1 MFVVG
6 EVVVARRALMGLVG
20 CGAYVGL
27 FAQRMAFGAFYTA
40 TETVARPGSPPM
52 AMLVFL
58 TRAAEAGGVAADFAA
73 LGGAVLGAAAL
84 LGGFL
89 LRGALL

>member
-6 EVVVARRALMGLVG
+6 EVVVARRALMGLVRR
-20 CGAYVGL
+20 GAYVCL
-27 FAQRMAFGAFYTA
+27 IAQRMAFGAFYTA
-40 TETVARPGSPPM
+40 TETVARPGSPAV
-52 AMLVFL
+52 AMLIFL

-73 LGGAVLGAAAL
+73 LGVAVLGAAAL